1 MKFTV
6 CVPSVRATT
15 LAHTVESILAQ
26 SWVDWELLLVGQ
38 GPDPELRRM
47 GERMQQMDSR
57 IRYIH
62 LDQRGL
68 SRARNAGLR
77 TATGDTIAMTD
88 DDCEAAPDWLE
99 TLASLFQRYP
109 QVGFIGGALVAPRVS
124 RWKLETCL
132 SFMPTEAL
140 YDPSEGKDPPPGWAW
155 VGANFAFRRSVAEI
169 AGRFDE
175 CLGAGAPDFPVAEDV
190 DYFMRLIA
198 ARVAMLATPA
208 AVVYHTYGTRRGIRQ
223 NLRSERAYARG
234 NAGLDAK
241 LTLAGNPH
249 GRQSASQVLWQEISD
264 AVRSRKF
271 YRLPLV
277 LLSGLHYRA
286 AYRQCLR
293 EYVIGLDGNLCP
305 VSERLGNSSA
315 DAQAAARHAG

>member
-6 CVPSVRATT
+6 CVPTVRPTT
-15 LAHTVESILAQ
+15 LTHMVESIRAQ
-26 SWVDWELLLVGQ
+26 SWADWELLIVGQ
-38 GPDPELRRM
+38 GQDPELRPM

-57 IRYIH
+57 IRYLH
-62 LDQRGL
+62 LDQRGI

-77 TATGDTIAMTD
+77 AATGDIIAMTD
-88 DDCEAAPDWLE
+88 DDCEASSDWLE

-132 SFMPTEAL
+132 SFMPSEAL
-140 YDPSEGKDPPPGWAW
+140 YDPSERQNPPPGWAW
-155 VGANFAFRRSVAEI
+155 VGANFAFRRSVAEN
-169 AGRFDE
+169 AGLFDE

-208 AVVYHTYGTRRGIRQ
+208 PVVYHTYGTRRGIRQ
-223 NLRSERAYARG
+223 NLRSRRAYARG

-249 GRQSASQVLWQEISD
+249 GRRSASLILRQGISD
-264 AVRSRKF
+264 VVRSRRL

-277 LLSGLHYRA
+277 LLDGLHYRA

-293 EYVIGLDGNLCP
+293 EYVIGIDGNLCP
-305 VSERLGNSSA
+305 VSEGLVKSHAASA
-315 DAQAAARHAG
+315 VS